1 MNLAAV
7 PDGTHIRFRF
17 EQQVENFLLKLADQ
31 LQTNA
36 EGVFVALQN
45 PQSGAEISP
54 FYLELLTRT
63 DLAEESCETISKILS
78 IISANFELVRG
89 QVLPVCTVDER
100 GRVSLRVLSGSCLLI
115 SNYLFGVLPNIK
127 RASSDDHFHVSIG
140 SFQGPHNAAFE
151 IWLNKEL
158 ARNSA
163 IFPSFQCY
171 FVEVS
176 EECSALIEN
185 PIRRLVGSVQGT
197 RSSPVSALKGDTN
210 AKNLTAIE
218 KVSTG
223 SQSSRAV
230 PGATFSLEER
240 LHASITLVTQQISGS
255 GIIFTERVNPNVSTS
270 TLPKGSVRCHVIPA
284 ERKKWQD
291 QCLKIISMLDGML
304 QAVGP
309 KVTYRT
315 VCTCNIIT
323 AN

>member
-7 PDGTHIRFRF
+7 PDGTHLRFRF

-45 PQSGAEISP
+45 PKLGPEISP
-54 FYLELLTRT
+54 FHLELLTWA

-100 GRVSLRVLSGSCLLI
+100 GRVSLRILSGSCLLI

-127 RASSDDHFHVSIG
+127 RSRSDDHFHVSIG

-163 IFPSFQCY
+163 IFPSFQCHY
-171 FVEVS
+171 VEVS

-185 PIRRLVGSVQGT
+185 PTRRLAGSVQGT
-197 RSSPVSALKGDTN
+197 RSSPVSAPKGDT
-210 AKNLTAIE
+210 AVKGLIATEKNF
-218 KVSTG
+218 SG
-223 SQSSRAV
+223 SQSSKAV
-230 PGATFSLEER
+230 IGATFSLEER

-255 GIIFTERVNPNVSTS
+255 GIIYAEWINPNVNTG
-270 TLPKGSVRCHVIPA
+270 TLPKASVRCSVVPA

-291 QCLKIISMLDGML
+291 QCMKIISMLDGML

-315 VCTCNIIT
+315 ARTCYVI
-323 AN
+323 